1 MVLEAF
7 ASVALCNRAARS
19 SEKHLLV
26 GCRRPSTAK
35 SVTALVG
42 LAAISTVLALK
53 KKSRHPRSRNCTN
66 GPNYLPAAPINAATA
81 SYKTTGC

>member
-1 MVLEAF
+1 MVLETF
-7 ASVALCNRAARS
+7 ASVALCNRDARS
-19 SEKHLLV
+19 SRKQLLV

-81 SYKTTGC
+81 SYKTARC